1 VERSI
6 HDSPNR
12 GSALLLLLLSTET
25 GRESVEAE
33 FGAVVVSKGGRG
45 EEEEEGEEE
54 GEGGEGSR
62 RRELKTVAR

>member
-25 GRESVEAE
+25 GRESVETE
-33 FGAVVVSKGGRG
+33 FGAVVVSKGGR